1 MIKKLNISLL
11 FTLLSGALFA
21 QQPSKYA
28 LVIGNAE
35 YQRIEKLTNTIN
47 DARDIGTALKELGYQ
62 VEMKT
67 NLTQYQFIDAVD
79 AFAARL
85 SGNQSSEGFFWYA
98 GHAVQI
104 RDENYLL
111 PVDITI
117 DSESRVRA
125 GSYSLNT
132 LLDALEGAQNK
143 VNVIVLDSCRD
154 NPLPTSARGT
164 GARGLTVIQDIP
176 PDLFIMF
183 STAPGN
189 KAEDGVKGK
198 RNSPFTEAFLKHV
211 KSTEPL
217 TIMAVHVANET
228 LFLTEQRQRPFY
240 RGSIISD
247 AYYSLNPAKKAPEQ
261 VAQVRPAPQP
271 APAPSQPAQQPQPA
285 PKPEPAPKPT
295 PSQPAPKPTPAPK
308 PKPAPKPPRQKISI
322 DLGGED
328 QLWSAGASLGT
339 AFSAPWI
346 IGTVHGTI
354 APFKYSFFDVGLDF
368 GLVSGK
374 ANVGYFSVYPFV
386 HYAFF
391 LPFAEKYGWYVG
403 GGAGYMF
410 ANYTY
415 SEGKITDNTFAVD
428 LSTGVILWNM
438 LNVSYT
444 FKTNFKSAANKI
456 AVGYVKRFM

>member
-1 MIKKLNISLL
+1 MKPKKRYFAIL
-11 FTLLSGALFA
+11 FVLLSGALFA

-47 DARDIGTALKELGYQ
+47 DARDIGAALKELGYQ

-85 SGNQSSEGFFWYA
+85 SNNQSSEGFFWYA

-132 LLDALEGAQNK
+132 LLDALEGAHNK

-228 LFLTEQRQRPFY
+228 LLLTEQRQRPFY

-247 AYYSLNPAKKAPEQ
+247 AYYSLNSPIKPPEQ
-261 VAQVRPAPQP
+261 VAQT
-271 APAPSQPAQQPQPA
+271 A
-285 PKPEPAPKPT
+285 PKPAR
-295 PSQPAPKPTPAPK
+295 
-308 PKPAPKPPRQKISI
+308 KPAPPIPPSQLERIKTP
-322 DLGGED
+322 DKTD
-328 QLWSAGASLGT
+328 RLWSAGASLGT

-346 IGTVHGTI
+346 IGTVHGTL
-354 APFKYSFFDVGLDF
+354 APFKHSFFDVGLDF
-368 GLVSGK
+368 GLVSGE
-374 ANVGYFSVYPFV
+374 ADVGYFSLYPFV
-386 HYAFF
+386 HYAYFK
-391 LPFAEKYGWYVG
+391 PFSEKFGLYAGA
-403 GGAGYMF
+403 GAGYMF
-410 ANYTY
+410 ANYTFPG
-415 SEGKITDNTFAVD
+415 GKVTDNTFAVD
-428 LSTGVILWNM
+428 LSAGVILWNM

-444 FKTNFKSAANKI
+444 FMTNFKSVGNKI